1 MGILYNPRL
10 MDINNAVVLI
20 TGAAQ
25 RVGRAVALELARR
38 GARIAFS
45 YYAEDEPW
53 RDTLRDLQSLGAAA
67 IAQRAD
73 VTRPPDARA
82 LVEAALAAF
91 GRVDVLINNASIWLK
106 KPALDISESEWD
118 AEMDVNA
125 KGPFLMAQAV
135 APHMLAQGSGL
146 ILNITD
152 LSAFQTWAGYAHHSA
167 SKAALVALT
176 KVLALEW
183 APAVRVNAIAPG
195 TVLLPDDATEAKR
208 QWAVEKSVLK
218 RVGSPLDVARTAL
231 YLIEE
236 DFATGGVY
244 FVDGGRSLV

>member
-1 MGILYNPRL
+1 
-10 MDINNAVVLI
+10 MDVNHTVVLI

-38 GARIAFS
+38 GAQIAFS
-45 YYAEDEPW
+45 YYTDDEPW
-53 RDTLRDLQSLGAAA
+53 QDAVRDLEQAGARALA
-67 IAQRAD
+67 CRAD
-73 VTRPPDARA
+73 VTRPDDARM
-82 LVEAALAAF
+82 LVAAALRAF

-106 KPALDISESEWD
+106 KPALEISEGEWD
-118 AEMDVNA
+118 TEMDVNA

-146 ILNITD
+146 IINITD

-195 TVLLPDDATEAKR
+195 TVLLPDDATEQKR
-208 QWAVEKSVLK
+208 QWAIEKSALK
-218 RVGSPLDVARTAL
+218 RIGSPLDVARTVI

>member
-1 MGILYNPRL
+1 
-10 MDINNAVVLI
+10 MDVNHAVVLI

-38 GARIAFS
+38 GAQIAFS
-45 YYAEDEPW
+45 YYTDDEPW
-53 RDTLRDLQSLGAAA
+53 QDAVRDLEQAGARALA
-67 IAQRAD
+67 CRAD
-73 VTRPPDARA
+73 VTRPDDARM
-82 LVEAALAAF
+82 LVAAALRAF

-106 KPALDISESEWD
+106 KPALEISEGEWD

-146 ILNITD
+146 IINITD

-195 TVLLPDDATEAKR
+195 TVLLPDDATEQKR
-208 QWAVEKSVLK
+208 QWAIEKSALK
-218 RVGSPLDVARTAL
+218 RIGSPLDVARTVI

-236 DFATGGVY
+236 DFATGSVY

>member
-1 MGILYNPRL
+1 
-10 MDINNAVVLI
+10 MDVNHAVVLI

-38 GARIAFS
+38 GAQIAFS
-45 YYAEDEPW
+45 YYTDDEPW
-53 RDTLRDLQSLGAAA
+53 QDAVRDLEQAGARALA
-67 IAQRAD
+67 CRAD
-73 VTRPPDARA
+73 VTRPDDARM
-82 LVEAALAAF
+82 LVAAALRAF

-106 KPALDISESEWD
+106 KPALEISEGEWD
-118 AEMDVNA
+118 TEMDVNA

-146 ILNITD
+146 IINITD

-195 TVLLPDDATEAKR
+195 TVLLPDDATEQKR
-208 QWAVEKSVLK
+208 QWAIEKSALK
-218 RVGSPLDVARTAL
+218 RIGSPLDVARTVI

>member
-1 MGILYNPRL
+1 
-10 MDINNAVVLI
+10 MDVNNAVVLI

-45 YYAEDEPW
+45 YYTDDEPW
-53 RDTLRDLQSLGAAA
+53 QEALTALESSGARALA
-67 IAQRAD
+67 CRAD
-73 VTRPPDARA
+73 VTRSVDVQA
-82 LVEAALAAF
+82 LVDAALAAF
-91 GRVDVLINNASIWLK
+91 GRIDVLINNASIWLK
-106 KPALDISESEWD
+106 KPALEISESEWD
-118 AEMDVNA
+118 AEMDINA
-125 KGPFLMAQAV
+125 KGPFLMSQAV

-146 ILNITD
+146 IINITD
-152 LSAFQTWAGYAHHSA
+152 LSAFQVWTGYAHHSA

-195 TVLLPDDATEAKR
+195 TVLLPDDATEQKR
-208 QWAVEKSVLK
+208 QWAVDKSALK
-218 RVGSPLDVARTAL
+218 RIGHPLDVARTVI